1 MYNSVRVHAGQFT
14 GPMLQMHYTEPHQFG
29 NLGKTIAEH
38 ILCHNEQLVLGL
50 CPWPLVDPWVQM
62 VVPPLPQLLRGPV
75 RHRQENHVL
84 LTVHARVH
92 NRCMNARNAPCSLL
106 ARIQA

>member
-1 MYNSVRVHAGQFT
+1 
-14 GPMLQMHYTEPHQFG
+14 
-29 NLGKTIAEH
+29 
-38 ILCHNEQLVLGL
+38 
-50 CPWPLVDPWVQM
+50 M